1 MNTLLLVLPGLI
13 VGIGIAV
20 IVSALLPRR
29 LPQTAAAL
37 DRMGTTV
44 SPEQSSSPTLSS
56 TVGSWVHSHLP
67 DLPGF
72 TVPSRDLALVG
83 ESINR
88 FYFTKS
94 LTTAAGLALPALIG
108 AYLQVLGVLPFYI
121 PALLGIP
128 LAILGWLI
136 PDFELKAKADEA
148 RLEFKRAV
156 AVYLELAATERH
168 RGADASRSLETAA
181 HVGKSWV
188 FVRIR
193 QELLRARYAGIQP
206 WDALTTFS
214 NEIGVDELSDIAKI
228 VRIAGVEGG
237 SIYDTLR
244 ARGKG
249 LRMQLLSDEKAEANK
264 LGERIGVPLSSLVLV
279 LVGIVLT
286 PMLMTLAGSA

>member
-1 MNTLLLVLPGLI
+1 MNALLLVLPGLI
-13 VGIGIAV
+13 VGVGIA
-20 IVSALLPRR
+20 IMVSALLPRR

-37 DRMGTTV
+37 ERMGTTTA
-44 SPEQSSSPTLSS
+44 PDQRSSQTLTS
-56 TVGSWVHSHLP
+56 TIGSWTYSHLP

-88 FYFTKS
+88 FYFTKAAA
-94 LTTAAGLALPALIG
+94 TAAGLVAPALIG
-108 AYLQVLGVLPFYI
+108 AYLQMLGVLPFYI
-121 PALLGIP
+121 PALAGVP

-136 PDFELKAKADEA
+136 PDFELKAKAEEA

-156 AVYLELAATERH
+156 AIYLELAATERH

-193 QELLRARYAGIQP
+193 QELTRARYAGIQH

-214 NEIGVDELSDIAKI
+214 QEIGVEELSDIAKI

-249 LRMQLLSDEKAEANK
+249 LRMQLLSDEHTEANK
-264 LGERIGVPLSSLVLV
+264 LGERIGVPLSCLVFV

-286 PMLMTLAGSA
+286 PMLITLSASS